1 MRYFLRYLKTNL
13 TKLLDSLK
21 RMVHLFLLFLLPPF
35 DLVIPYQRAI
45 AADPDHKF
53 DLALSLD
60 NLGTTLQITHTIVEK
75 NQMESIMRSSFNS
88 VEIQFS

>member
-1 MRYFLRYLKTNL
+1 
-13 TKLLDSLK
+13 
-21 RMVHLFLLFLLPPF
+21 MVHLFLLFLLPPF

-45 AADPDHKF
+45 TADPDHKF

-60 NLGTTLQITHTIVEK
+60 DLGTTLQITHTIVEK